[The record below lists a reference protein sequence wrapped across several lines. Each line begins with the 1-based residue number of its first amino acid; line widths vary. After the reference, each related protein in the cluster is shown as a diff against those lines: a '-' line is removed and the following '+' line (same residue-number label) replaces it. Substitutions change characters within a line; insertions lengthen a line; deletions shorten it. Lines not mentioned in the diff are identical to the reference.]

1 MFFDIFEKPLLSI
14 LNELIYSKFNHLI
27 CMQIDIMICYIL
39 HYTCMH
45 TESMFYAKSS
55 FLWTKK
61 LFYEGLW
68 FSIFVTVK
76 TVDIE

>member
-1 MFFDIFEKPLLSI
+1 MFFDIFEKPSLSI

-45 TESMFYAKSS
+45 TESMFYAK
-55 FLWTKK
+55 K
-61 LFYEGLW
+61 LI
-68 FSIFVTVK
+68 FSIIQQKAHFCEQK
-76 TVDIE
+76 N